1 MEIAALVTW
10 LVAALGGFGMLG
22 MWLRG
27 GGGGSNSRLRP
38 PLIFGHG
45 LLAAVGLVLWIIY
58 LANDSDG
65 LAWTAFVII
74 LVVALLGFTMFA
86 RWIAGGGL
94 RRDADAEAAPG
105 ATAPEQQF
113 PVGLVLGH
121 GAFAAATLV
130 LVLLTLL
137 TES

>member
-10 LVAALGGFGMLG
+10 IVAALGGFGMLG
-22 MWLRG
+22 IWLRRG
-27 GGGGSNSRLRP
+27 GGGSETRLQP

-74 LVVALLGFTMFA
+74 LVVAVLGFTMFA
-86 RWIAGGGL
+86 RWLSGGGL
-94 RRDADAEAAPG
+94 RKDTAADGP
-105 ATAPEQQF
+105 PEQHF
-113 PVGLVLGH
+113 PLGFVFGH
-121 GAFAAATLV
+121 GLFAAATLV
-130 LVLLTLL
+130 LVLVTVL

>member
-10 LVAALGGFGMLG
+10 IVAALGGFGMLG
-22 MWLRG
+22 IWLRRG
-27 GGGGSNSRLRP
+27 GGGSSSRLRP

-58 LANDSDG
+58 LGNDSDG

-94 RRDADAEAAPG
+94 RKEETTADAP
-105 ATAPEQQF
+105 PEQHF
-113 PVGLVLGH
+113 PLAFVFGH
-121 GAFAAATLV
+121 GLFAAATLV
-130 LVLLTLL
+130 LVLVTLL

>member
-22 MWLRG
+22 IWLRRG
-27 GGGGSNSRLRP
+27 GGSSDSRLRP

-74 LVVALLGFTMFA
+74 LVVAVLGFTMFA
-86 RWIAGGGL
+86 RWLSGGGL
-94 RRDADAEAAPG
+94 RKDATPADAP
-105 ATAPEQQF
+105 PEQHF
-113 PVGLVLGH
+113 PLAIVFGH
-121 GAFAAATLV
+121 GLFAAATLV
-130 LVLLTLL
+130 LVLVTLL

>member
-10 LVAALGGFGMLG
+10 LVTALGGFGMLG
-22 MWLRG
+22 IWLRRG
-27 GGGGSNSRLRP
+27 GGGSDSRLRP

-74 LVVALLGFTMFA
+74 LVVAVLGFTMFA
-86 RWIAGGGL
+86 RWLAGGGL
-94 RRDADAEAAPG
+94 RGETATDAP
-105 ATAPEQQF
+105 PEQHF
-113 PVGLVLGH
+113 PLAFVFGH
-121 GAFAAATLV
+121 GLFAAATLV